1 MRYLGLIWL
10 LLLTACNSMDALKAR
25 LEAEPNCKP
34 QLHKVTGAVMP
45 CLSTDTP
52 TQAKAGKAPPID
64 VQASNP
70 SKPLGAVSAS
80 PAVPPV
86 SASPSIGAPNAKPA
100 GEVFCKPQMHKK
112 LGVVIPCPNG

>member
-1 MRYLGLIWL
+1 MRYLGLVWL

-45 CLSTDTP
+45 CPSVDLP

-64 VQASNP
+64 VQASDP
-70 SKPLGAVSAS
+70 PKPLGAVFAN
-80 PAVPPV
+80 PAAPPV
-86 SASPSIGAPNAKPA
+86 SASPSVGAPNAQSA